1 MSPETRPEI
10 PTVRWS
16 RPESGTLSGH
26 IVVQVRAALFSG
38 ELKSGDYLGTELSL
52 AERFGVSRIAARD
65 ALRALVAMGIVEV
78 RTGRRGGI
86 WISQGNPEYLANALA
101 IQLKLIGISPLE
113 MFDAQVALETHAAEL
128 AAQRATS
135 DDIARMHSLLAEL
148 KGLADRPDEFT
159 GKSMDLRCAR
169 VDAAHTRA
177 LTVQFNGLRQL
188 LEPAYRPH
196 TTPEIIAQ
204 AIEAHEKIIAK
215 IAAQDAEG
223 ARRAVAERLAY
234 IRATGFLD
242 TRLDP
247 AGYK

>member
-1 MSPETRPEI
+1 MSSESRPEI
-10 PTVRWS
+10 SAVRWS
-16 RPESGTLSGH
+16 RPEAGTLSGH
-26 IVVQVRAALFSG
+26 IVVQVRAALFAG

-65 ALRALVAMGIVEV
+65 ALRALVAMGVVEV
-78 RTGRRGGI
+78 RTGRRGGV

-101 IQLKLIGISPLE
+101 IQLKLIGISALE

-135 DDIARMHSLLAEL
+135 DDIERMRTLVAEL
-148 KGLADRPDEFT
+148 KGLVDQPDEFT
-159 GKSMDLRCAR
+159 AKSMDVRCAL
-169 VDAAHTRA
+169 VDAAHSRA

-196 TTPEIIAQ
+196 TTREISAQ
-204 AIEAHEKIIAK
+204 AIEAHEKVIAM
-215 IAAQDAEG
+215 IAARDFDG
-223 ARRAVAERLAY
+223 ARRAVDERLAY

-242 TRLDP
+242 TRVDP
-247 AGYK
+247 VG